1 MINIKTDSRKITPGD
16 TFVALKGIG
25 SNGDDYIE
33 KAIENGASKIVCEKG
48 TYFVTTENVEDTREY
63 LVNYLKEEA
72 TQMELCSF
80 IREGLQD
87 IYYNRL
93 LDSDTVFNQ
102 LEERYHTNE

>member
-1 MINIKTDSRKITPGD
+1 MAVIVTVQAANFATYIREIIKRGLTQTLLSKPKNFMTL
-16 TFVALKGIG
+16 LK
-25 SNGDDYIE
+25 
-33 KAIENGASKIVCEKG
+33 KTK
-48 TYFVTTENVEDTREY
+48 
-63 LVNYLKEEA
+63 
-72 TQMELCSF
+72 MELCSF

>member
-1 MINIKTDSRKITPGD
+1 MFHINPPLTRKEVSPMEAT
-16 TFVALKGIG
+16 
-25 SNGDDYIE
+25 
-33 KAIENGASKIVCEKG
+33 
-48 TYFVTTENVEDTREY
+48 
-63 LVNYLKEEA
+63 VNYLKEEA

>member
-1 MINIKTDSRKITPGD
+1 MEAT
-16 TFVALKGIG
+16 
-25 SNGDDYIE
+25 
-33 KAIENGASKIVCEKG
+33 
-48 TYFVTTENVEDTREY
+48 
-63 LVNYLKEEA
+63 VNYLKEEA